1 MVESDMAKKAVRA
14 TKSAPDKSQSL
25 SGGKALA
32 ILALSAI
39 AGFAAVYVTMGPG
52 DNAAIEKSQQG
63 SAPPT
68 ATAEPAATAKPGAK
82 MAAFVHKKTP
92 EPLPEIT
99 FNDAAG
105 KALTLADFKG
115 KVVLLN
121 LWATWCAPCREEMP
135 ALDRLQKAMGGDNFE
150 VVALSLDRK
159 GAEASQKFLTETKAD
174 SLKLYIDASAK
185 QGTVLKIV
193 GMPTTILIDKEGR
206 EIGRLAGPAEWDSED
221 AKALI
226 AAALK

>member
-1 MVESDMAKKAVRA
+1 MAKKSASA
-14 TKSAPDKSQSL
+14 TKRTPDKGQSL
-25 SGGKALA
+25 SGGKALV

-39 AGFAAVYVTMGPG
+39 AGFAAVYVTMAPR
-52 DNAAIEKSQQG
+52 DNAAIEKSQEA
-63 SAPPT
+63 APAPT
-68 ATAEPAATAKPGAK
+68 QSAEPATAKPAGQ
-82 MAAFVHKKTP
+82 MAAFVHKKSP

-135 ALDRLQKAMGGDNFE
+135 ALDRLQKALGGDNFE

-174 SLKLYIDASAK
+174 NLKLYIDASAK
-185 QGTVLKIV
+185 QGTALKIV

-206 EIGRLAGPAEWDSED
+206 EVGRLAGPAEWDSEE

-226 AAALK
+226 TAALK

>member
-1 MVESDMAKKAVRA
+1 MAKKSASA
-14 TKSAPDKSQSL
+14 TKSAPDKGQSL

-39 AGFAAVYVTMGPG
+39 AGFAAVYVTMAPR
-52 DNAAIEKSQQG
+52 DNAAIEKSQEA
-63 SAPPT
+63 APAP
-68 ATAEPAATAKPGAK
+68 AQSAEPARAKPAGK
-82 MAAFVHKKTP
+82 MAAFVHKKSP

-135 ALDRLQKAMGGDNFE
+135 ALDRLQKALGGDNFE

-159 GAEASQKFLTETKAD
+159 GAEASQKFLTETNAGN
-174 SLKLYIDASAK
+174 LKLYIDATAK
-185 QGTVLKIV
+185 QGTALKIV

-206 EIGRLAGPAEWDSED
+206 EVGRLAGPAEWDSEE

-226 AAALK
+226 TAALK

>member
-1 MVESDMAKKAVRA
+1 MVKKAA
-14 TKSAPDKSQSL
+14 SAAGGTPDKSQSL

-32 ILALSAI
+32 ILTLSAI
-39 AGFAAVYVTMGPG
+39 AGFAAVYVTMAPR
-52 DNAAIEKSQQG
+52 DNAAIEKSQEA
-63 SAPPT
+63 APASTQSTET
-68 ATAEPAATAKPGAK
+68 ATAAKPGAK

-92 EPLPEIT
+92 GQLPEIT
-99 FNDAAG
+99 FNDASG
-105 KALTLADFKG
+105 KTLTLADFKG

-135 ALDRLQKAMGGDNFE
+135 ALDRLQKEMGGDSFE

-159 GAEASQKFLTETKAD
+159 GAEASQKFLTETNATN
-174 SLKLYIDASAK
+174 LKLYIDSSAK

-206 EIGRLAGPAEWDSED
+206 EVGRLAGPAEWDSED

-226 AAALK
+226 TAALK